1 MHKEQTPLGR
11 YAPSLCHPSLPPVE
25 KSWLR
30 QCSNALMTHYTPLHR
45 ALMHK
50 EQTPLGRFAPSLCH
64 PSLPP
69 VEKSWLRQ
77 CSVPP
82 PPNALMTHYTPLHR
96 ALMHKEQTPLGR
108 FAPSL
113 CHPSLPPVEKSWL
126 RQCSV
131 PPPPPNALM
140 THYTPLHRALMHKEQ
155 TPLGRFAP
163 SLCHPSLPPVE
174 KSWLRQCSVPP
185 PPQCV
190 DDPLY
195 ATAQSLRAHS
205 THKAV
210 YTQSRECTRSYTADR
225 RTRTLSILV

>member
-1 MHKEQTPLGR
+1 MAYHLLYLYE
-11 YAPSLCHPSLPPVE
+11 SLFIYLFITVWNLSLNYLKNSYHYDFQIFTVSLPLIGIDMRTY
-25 KSWLR
+25 SARSL
-30 QCSNALMTHYTPLHR
+30 THDVIQAPFCVR
-45 ALMHK
+45 ALMHI

-64 PSLPP
+64 PSLPL

-82 PPNALMTHYTPLHR
+82 PPMRWWPTIRHCTEPWCTRSKPRSVASLP
-96 ALMHKEQTPLGR
+96 R
-108 FAPSL
+108 FAT
-113 CHPSLPPVEKSWL
+113 PPF
-126 RQCSV
+126 
-131 PPPPPNALM
+131 
-140 THYTPLHRALMHKEQ
+140 PLLKNPGYASAR
-155 TPLGRFAP
+155 
-163 SLCHPSLPPVE
+163 C
-174 KSWLRQCSVPP
+174 PP

-195 ATAQSLRAHS
+195 ATAQSLNAHRAHS

>member
-11 YAPSLCHPSLPPVE
+11 FAPSLCHPSLPPVE

-30 QCSNALMTHYTPLHR
+30 QCSVPPPPPNALMTHYTPLHR

-69 VEKSWLRQ
+69 VEVLSWLILATP
-77 CSVPP
+77 VLGAPP
-82 PPNALMTHYTPLHR
+82 PPPFPLLNALMTHYTPLHR

-174 KSWLRQCSVPP
+174 KSWLRQCSV
-185 PPQCV
+185 
-190 DDPLY
+190 
-195 ATAQSLRAHS
+195 R
-205 THKAV
+205 
-210 YTQSRECTRSYTADR
+210 
-225 RTRTLSILV
+225 